1 MARPIVKLKA
11 QQHIS
16 LDQMLKNPM
25 GKYSAAFI
33 RRSFARS
40 GMQTFYLNLLR
51 NYRYAISVQGY
62 NIDNRIIFVVMIP
75 SETFK

>member
-1 MARPIVKLKA
+1 MAKVIPKLKP

-40 GMQTFYLNLLR
+40 GMQTFYLNLLKQS
-51 NYRYAISVQGY
+51 RYAVSVQGY
-62 NIDNRIIFVVMIP
+62 DVDNRIIFIVMIP
-75 SETFK
+75 SETYK